1 MLRCWVGCRRFSK
14 IRDDLKKMRDQGL
27 FSRTV
32 SSESDK
38 ARVQECLDEVNEVVT
53 DVQLHLHIATQKR
66 LQRMDAGIS
75 VCYCVIHAL
84 SSVFSAV
91 VCDLQDI
98 GIN

>member
-1 MLRCWVGCRRFSK
+1 MLLAWQKRSVLRCWVGYRRFSK
-14 IRDDLKKMRDQGL
+14 IQADLEKMRGKGL

-66 LQRMDAGIS
+66 LQRMDAGIKVS
-75 VCYCVIHAL
+75 CL
-84 SSVFSAV
+84 V
-91 VCDLQDI
+91 VSTPAWFFHL
-98 GIN
+98 